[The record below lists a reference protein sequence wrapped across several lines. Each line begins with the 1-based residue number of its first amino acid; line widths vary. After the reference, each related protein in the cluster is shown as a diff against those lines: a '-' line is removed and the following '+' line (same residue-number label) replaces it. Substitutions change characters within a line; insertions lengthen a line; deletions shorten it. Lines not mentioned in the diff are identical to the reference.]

1 MQRGA
6 EIVIRNN
13 MNMPPAPLNPPAS
26 APELA
31 RRVAAI
37 LAGLAAVVARRF
49 LREPKLIGLIIP
61 LWVWLGRAA
70 RRLERAMTRLRAIR
84 AVPVA
89 TAQVARVGRVRPVR
103 LPSGQAW
110 LVRAL
115 GWEAA
120 GYGCQL
126 EALLAEPEMQAVLAR
141 LPAAGR
147 ILRPLCRMLG
157 MTVPALVARAKPLRK
172 KRVRLPVWPARKARR
187 PLLDFTRRGPAI
199 VFND

>member
-1 MQRGA
+1 M
-6 EIVIRNN
+6 ENN
-13 MNMPPAPLNPPAS
+13 MSVVSTRLCQSEAA
-26 APELA
+26 LA
-31 RRVAAI
+31 LAQRLGLI

-49 LREPKLIGLIIP
+49 LREPKFVGLIIP
-61 LWVWLGRAA
+61 LWSWLGRSG
-70 RRLERAMTRLRAIR
+70 RRFAR
-84 AVPVA
+84 AVSRPAVVWTG
-89 TAQVARVGRVRPVR
+89 TAVARTRAASGLMRVR
-103 LPSGQAW
+103 LPARRAW